1 MKLLASDYDK
11 TLYTNKR
18 NLMLNIDA
26 VNKFRENGNLFALVT
41 GRSFTSIKDEIDC
54 YNIKYDYLACN
65 NGLIVFDNEDNIIDL
80 SILSQSNLD
89 YIYESLNG
97 NDIVK
102 DIKLYSLYD
111 YIYELNNILEVYVKF
126 KNNKV
131 LREYKKYIEK
141 ELVDIRCFNIGNK
154 CFISNNRTK
163 VDAINFIKNE
173 KNIDIK
179 DVYTIGDGIND
190 IEMLEQFNGYKMR
203 FSCCKLL
210 FKNIPTTRNV
220 KSLVKKINRG

>member
-41 GRSFTSIKDEIDC
+41 GRSFVSIKQEINY

-65 NGLIVFDNEDNIIDL
+65 NGLIVFDNEDNIIDS

-102 DIKLYSLYD
+102 E
-111 YIYELNNILEVYVKF
+111 IY
-126 KNNKV
+126 
-131 LREYKKYIEK
+131 
-141 ELVDIRCFNIGNK
+141 G
-154 CFISNNRTK
+154 
-163 VDAINFIKNE
+163 
-173 KNIDIK
+173 
-179 DVYTIGDGIND
+179 
-190 IEMLEQFNGYKMR
+190 
-203 FSCCKLL
+203 
-210 FKNIPTTRNV
+210 
-220 KSLVKKINRG
+220 